1 MAEIKL
7 YHAAPSRSAVVLWLL
22 EELGVPYD
30 LELVSLKDGDAQKP
44 AFLALNPMG
53 KVPLVV
59 HNGVPVSETGA
70 IAVYLADAY
79 PQAGLG
85 VPIGDPRRGPYLK
98 WLFFNSACVEPA
110 ILERA
115 YPRKEPAPRS
125 AAGFGTADLV
135 IDVLAQAAAA
145 ANPFLLGAQFTAAD
159 IVLGSGIRFGTMF
172 KLLPERAEFA
182 NYLAA
187 LEARPALQRAN
198 AIDAKLRK

>member
-7 YHAAPSRSAVVLWLL
+7 YHAAPSRSAVILWLL

-30 LELVSLKDGDAQKP
+30 LELVSLQNGDAQKP
-44 AFLALNPMG
+44 AFLELNPMG
-53 KVPLVV
+53 KVPLIV

-70 IAVYLADAY
+70 IAVHLADAY
-79 PQAGLG
+79 PQAGLS

-98 WLFFNSACVEPA
+98 WLFFNSGCVEPA

-115 YPRKEPAPRS
+115 YPRKEPAPRM
-125 AAGFGTADLV
+125 AAGFGTSDLV

-145 ANPFLLGAQFTAAD
+145 AKPYLLGAQFTAAD
-159 IVLGSGIRFGTMF
+159 VVLGSGIRFGTLF
-172 KLLPERAEFA
+172 KLLPECAEFA

-198 AIDAKLRK
+198 AIDAGLRK

>member
-1 MAEIKL
+1 MPQLTL
-7 YHAAPSRSAVVLWLL
+7 YHASPSRSAVVLWLL

-30 LELVSLKDGDAQKP
+30 LQLVSLKDGDAQKP
-44 AFLALNPMG
+44 EFLALNPMG

-59 HNGVPVSETGA
+59 HDGVAISETGA
-70 IAVYLADAY
+70 IATYLADAF
-79 PQAGLG
+79 PKAGLNI
-85 VPIGDPRRGPYLK
+85 PIGDPRRGPYLK

-115 YPRKEPAPRS
+115 FPRKEPAPRS

-135 IDVLAQAAAA
+135 IDVLAKTASEAG
-145 ANPFLLGAQFTAAD
+145 PYLLGAQFTAAD
-159 IVLGSGIRFGTMF
+159 VVLGSGLRFGTMF

-182 NYLAA
+182 SYLAA